1 MSNYLKN
8 LLLLHAGGLGN
19 LNTLVCGGV
28 VVSFNPFSVRIGSL
42 QVWGEGKFAGLGGVW
57 HVSSSFSLS
66 KTFQDVIKRAE
77 NQNQAKTLSEYVEKL
92 ESQGQLRKAALLKK
106 KVLEQARTGHVSL
119 TLAAP
124 VE

>member
-1 MSNYLKN
+1 M
-8 LLLLHAGGLGN
+8 LHAGGLGN

-66 KTFQDVIKRAE
+66 KTFQDVLK
-77 NQNQAKTLSEYVEKL
+77 QAKNKNEANILSDYVEKL

-106 KVLEQARTGHVSL
+106 KTIEQARTGHISL
-119 TLAAP
+119 FIAP
-124 VE
+124 PFD